1 MRVYITPVQ
10 LQKIIDR
17 FKTDNVSIE
26 KFMDWCG
33 VEVVDSF
40 VEMNNGTEI
49 DADNDEI
56 IEQLNGLY
64 HEVMVSLGS

>member
-26 KFMDWCG
+26 KFMDWGG
-33 VEVVDSF
+33 VEMVDSF

-64 HEVMVSLGS
+64 GEVMVVLGS